1 MFLMCLQPFWPTGS
15 GCARGFLSVLDAAWA
30 IRAWGSGQYSCLEVL
45 AERESI
51 YRLLGQTTPENL
63 NRDLNAYTLEPQT
76 RYPNLNFRAV
86 TPIQVRGLYDTDD
99 SSALEAM
106 LLNPGVTNAL
116 EMPKKR
122 RRKDSQVHPDTLLH
136 WLKKQV
142 ALYDSVHILDMT
154 SSFKNGLALCA
165 IIHRYR
171 PDLID
176 FHSLKPDD
184 IIGNNQLAFDT
195 LERELGIPPVMTAQ
209 EMEECDVPDK
219 LAMLS
224 YLSQIYDTFRGE
236 IPHIKHPK
244 LDDEDIAKDKKVQ
257 ASEALL
263 ATRMQ
268 ELSKLTPQQKVSLLG
283 RITSNH
289 RQSIGRKKY
298 ASDREHGSDRG
309 DREGTPS
316 SIISNPERDRRHPND
331 VSRRYR
337 KRRSGAS
344 DRSALTLVSVHR
356 CNYFLLPSIRH
367 LIVSNSFDENGS
379 RIY

>member
-1 MFLMCLQPFWPTGS
+1 MLVVLQPFWPTGS
-15 GCARGFLSVLDAAWA
+15 GCARGFLSVLDACWA
-30 IRAWGSGQYSCLEVL
+30 IKAWGSGQYSALEVL

-76 RYPNLNFRAV
+76 RYPNLSIRGV
-86 TPIQVRGLYDTDD
+86 TPIQVRGLFDTDD
-99 SSALEAM
+99 ISGLDSM
-106 LLNPGVTNAL
+106 LLNPGSAGAI

-142 ALYDSVHILDMT
+142 ALYDNIHILDMT

-176 FHSLKPDD
+176 FNSLKSDD
-184 IIGNNQLAFDT
+184 VVANNQLAFDT

-209 EMEECDVPDK
+209 EMEECEVPDK

-244 LDDEDIAKDKKVQ
+244 LDDEDLKDKKDRTP
-257 ASEALL
+257 EALM
-263 ATRMQ
+263 ASRVR

-289 RQSIGRKKY
+289 RQSASRKKHS
-298 ASDREHGSDRG
+298 SDREHGSDRG

-316 SIISNPERDRRHPND
+316 SVISNPERDRRHSND
-331 VSRRYR
+331 VPRRNR

-344 DRSALTLVSVHR
+344 DRSAITLVSPN
-356 CNYFLLPSIRH
+356 NYFLIYFQARSIS
-367 LIVSNSFDENGS
+367 LGFSLLESIKSVG
-379 RIY
+379 

>member
-1 MFLMCLQPFWPTGS
+1 M
-15 GCARGFLSVLDAAWA
+15 DACWA

-76 RYPNLNFRAV
+76 RYPNLNCRLLNS
-86 TPIQVRGLYDTDD
+86 IQVRGLYDTDD
-99 SSALEAM
+99 LSGLEAM
-106 LLNPGVTNAL
+106 LLNPGPANAL

-142 ALYDSVHILDMT
+142 ALYDSIHIFDMT

-184 IIGNNQLAFDT
+184 IVPNNQLAFDT
-195 LERELGIPPVMTAQ
+195 LERELGIPPVMTSQ

-244 LDDEDIAKDKKVQ
+244 LDDDDFAKEKKEKN
-257 ASEALL
+257 AEALL
-263 ATRMQ
+263 ASRIR
-268 ELSKLTPQQKVSLLG
+268 EISKLTPQQKVSLLG

-289 RQSIGRKKY
+289 RQSTGRKKY
-298 ASDREHGSDRG
+298 YSDREHGSDRG
-309 DREGTPS
+309 EHEGTPAS
-316 SIISNPERDRRHPND
+316 MISNPERDRRRSNE
-331 VSRRYR
+331 VSRRNR
-337 KRRSGAS
+337 KRRSGAV
-344 DRSALTLVSVHR
+344 DRSAMTLVSTIF
-356 CNYFLLPSIRH
+356 YS
-367 LIVSNSFDENGS
+367 
-379 RIY
+379 